1 MEKPDPAFYHKLY
14 GTRKLKVTYYGSD
27 FLDYALMILLSAL
40 VISFCYGPRSIMAIA
55 GLALCFFMLMAFV
68 VRHGIIIRAPV
79 IVRKPE
85 EILYM
90 LIYKVQNLRPIYFIA
105 VALLA
110 LENLWIAATPTL
122 PHHVGLMQ
130 RIGLYLFF
138 LHFILITVF
147 RTASLV
153 DHLIKRELVRE
164 VLVQTAWKRTVKEKT
179 NIVLEIIHAWCTG
192 VLTHIVSLAPWY
204 LIITSLHFS
213 VIILPVTCA
222 AGFLIQLKWYQL
234 FNSWFYRDHW
244 LGHNSELDFIY
255 LHGPHHDAIP
265 CGMIALAE
273 NGFLEGFLR
282 FIIGSPVA
290 FYNPIT
296 SFLVYTFD
304 IKTDIEL
311 HQYIPGIFPRLSRGQ
326 IESTQHSTH
335 HYGPIEP
342 YSLGS
347 KELHEPEEVVK
358 RHKWLFPEELRNAIK
373 LDEELTGFRWD
384 NATYRQTLRLWD
396 KYQNA
401 GPTSNRE
408 G

>member
-1 MEKPDPAFYHKLY
+1 M
-14 GTRKLKVTYYGSD
+14 
-27 FLDYALMILLSAL
+27 L
-40 VISFCYGPRSIMAIA
+40 V
-55 GLALCFFMLMAFV
+55 AFV
-68 VRHGIIIRAPV
+68 VRHGVTIRMPV
-79 IVRKPE
+79 ILRKPH

-90 LIYKVQNLRPIYFIA
+90 LLYKVQNLRPTYFIA
-105 VALLA
+105 VAMLG
-110 LENLWIAATPTL
+110 LENLLIAATPTL
-122 PHHVGLMQ
+122 PHHVELMQ

-138 LHFILITVF
+138 LHFIFITVF
-147 RTASLV
+147 RTASLI

-164 VLVQTAWKRTVKEKT
+164 VLIETAWRRAVKEKT
-179 NIVLEIIHAWCTG
+179 NMGLEIVHAWGTG

-204 LIITSLHFS
+204 LIITFSRFS
-213 VIILPVTCA
+213 VILLPVTCA
-222 AGFLIQLKWYQL
+222 INFAIQLNWYQI

-244 LGHNSELDFIY
+244 LGHNSEWEFIY

-273 NGFLEGFLR
+273 NGILEGFLR
-282 FIIGSPVA
+282 FMIGAPVT

-311 HQYIPGIFPRLSRGQ
+311 HQYIPGIFPRLSQQQ

-347 KELHEPEEVVK
+347 KELHEPEEIVR
-358 RHKWLFPEELRNAIK
+358 RHKWLFPESLRNAIK
-373 LDEELTGFRWD
+373 LDEDLTGFRWD

-396 KYQNA
+396 KYQKA
-401 GPTSNRE
+401 GEISSRE
-408 G
+408 D

>member
-1 MEKPDPAFYHKLY
+1 
-14 GTRKLKVTYYGSD
+14 
-27 FLDYALMILLSAL
+27 
-40 VISFCYGPRSIMAIA
+40 
-55 GLALCFFMLMAFV
+55 
-68 VRHGIIIRAPV
+68 
-79 IVRKPE
+79 
-85 EILYM
+85 
-90 LIYKVQNLRPIYFIA
+90 
-105 VALLA
+105 
-110 LENLWIAATPTL
+110 
-122 PHHVGLMQ
+122 
-130 RIGLYLFF
+130 
-138 LHFILITVF
+138 
-147 RTASLV
+147 
-153 DHLIKRELVRE
+153 
-164 VLVQTAWKRTVKEKT
+164 
-179 NIVLEIIHAWCTG
+179 
-192 VLTHIVSLAPWY
+192 
-204 LIITSLHFS
+204 
-213 VIILPVTCA
+213 
-222 AGFLIQLKWYQL
+222 
-234 FNSWFYRDHW
+234 
-244 LGHNSELDFIY
+244 
-255 LHGPHHDAIP
+255 
-265 CGMIALAE
+265 MIALAE

-311 HQYIPGIFPRLSRGQ
+311 HQYIPGIFPRLSQGQ